1 MREHIAQGAVAA
13 LAMLGLALPAA
24 AQGAYPNQ
32 AVKFVVGNV
41 AGSSSDT
48 VARVF
53 SGALTNVL
61 GQQALVI
68 NQPGAGGTIAAE
80 AVARA
85 APDGYTIMVTS
96 TQAHAIS
103 PHIYPNAKYKPL
115 EDFIPITMIART
127 ENALVVPAA
136 QPFKTLKDIVDYA
149 KANPGKLNMANAG
162 PGSQSHLAGALFAHM
177 AGIEVLHVPYKG
189 AASVTAVVA
198 NQNELTFNPMP
209 ATTSHIKSGRL
220 RLIAVGSPKRIPTFP
235 DVPTVAESGIPGFE
249 SSGWTGLVAPKGT
262 PSAVVA
268 KLREAVETSL
278 KDQTVLTALERAGA
292 DGWSTTPEDMWA
304 YVKEDL
310 ARFAVAVKVAGAKAP
325 E

>member
-1 MREHIAQGAVAA
+1 MREIIARGTVAA
-13 LAMLGLALPAA
+13 LALIGLALPAA

-48 VARVF
+48 VARVI
-53 SGALTNVL
+53 SGALTTAL

-85 APDGYTIMVTS
+85 APDGYTIMVSS
-96 TQAHAIS
+96 TQAHSIS

-115 EDFIPITMIART
+115 EDFVPVTMIART

-136 QPFKTLKDIVDYA
+136 QPFKTVKEIIEFA

-198 NQNELTFNPMP
+198 NQNELTINPMP
-209 ATTSHIKSGRL
+209 ATTAHIKSGRL
-220 RLIAVGSPKRIPTFP
+220 RLIAVGSDKRLATYP
-235 DVPTVAESGIPGFE
+235 DVPTIAESGVPGFE

-262 PSAVVA
+262 PAAIIARIRDAVLV
-268 KLREAVETSL
+268 TL
-278 KDQTVLTALERAGA
+278 KDQTVQSALERAGA
-292 DGWSTTPEDMWA
+292 DAWSSTPEEMWA

>member
-1 MREHIAQGAVAA
+1 MQKPVIA
-13 LAMLGLALPAA
+13 LAVIAGGILSLGSHAK
-24 AQGAYPNQ
+24 AQSYPTQ

-53 SGALTNVL
+53 SGALSNAL
-61 GQQALVI
+61 GQQALI
-68 NQPGAGGTIAAE
+68 LNQPGAGGTISAE

-85 APDGYTIMVTS
+85 APDGYTILVTS

-115 EDFIPITMIART
+115 EDFVPITMIART
-127 ENALVVPAA
+127 ENALVVAAA
-136 QPFKTLKDIVDYA
+136 QPFKTVKDVIAFA

-162 PGSQSHLAGALFAHM
+162 PGSQSNLAGALFAHM

-198 NQNELTFNPMP
+198 NQNELTINPMP
-209 ATTSHIKSGRL
+209 ATTAHIKSGRL
-220 RLIAVGSPKRIPTFP
+220 RLIAVGSAKRISTFP
-235 DVPTVAESGIPGFE
+235 DIPTISESGVPGFE
-249 SSGWTGLVAPKGT
+249 SSGWTGFVAPKGT
-262 PSAVVA
+262 PQAVVA
-268 KLREAVETSL
+268 KIREAVLTVV
-278 KDQTVLTALERAGA
+278 KDQTVLSALERAGA
-292 DGWSTTPEDMWA
+292 DAWTTTPDEMWRF
-304 YVKEDL
+304 VKEDL